1 MNEEHHTGQGLTMA
15 DLGLSLDELAGQ
27 PLEVLA
33 REGAKVMLTVAL
45 EEEVTAFLQR
55 GRYERSQG
63 SNHGYRNG
71 HRQRRVG
78 TGAGEIEVCVP
89 RVADTQ
95 ESFRSRFLDAWQR
108 RSRTLDEVI
117 PLLYVEGLSTRD
129 FGRALKPLWGE
140 SGLSRSSVS
149 RANQKLKASFA
160 SWRARDLSMED
171 IMYLFLDAVYLGVRG
186 RSREKEAILVA
197 HGINREGKRVVLHL
211 SLGVRESAESWKG
224 VVNDLVSRG
233 LKVPQLIISDGN
245 TGLLRAVQD
254 IWPQV
259 ARQRCVVHRVR
270 NVLARVPKKRQT
282 EVKKALNRIF
292 NAVCLDDA
300 RDEARSFLSRYG
312 REFPTAT
319 QVLASHL
326 EECLTF
332 YRFPERHWKRIR
344 TSNPLERVFKEVKR
358 RTRVVGRFP
367 NETSALT
374 MVSGVL
380 EEKRMSW
387 YKVGM
392 TAEDIA
398 WIEEASK
405 SLEQEPIRLDFL
417 DKVLVALRH

>member
-1 MNEEHHTGQGLTMA
+1 MNEEYHTGQGLTMA

-78 TGAGEIEVCVP
+78 TGAGEIDVCVP

-211 SLGVRESAESWKG
+211 SLGVRESAES
-224 VVNDLVSRG
+224 
-233 LKVPQLIISDGN
+233 
-245 TGLLRAVQD
+245 
-254 IWPQV
+254 
-259 ARQRCVVHRVR
+259 
-270 NVLARVPKKRQT
+270 
-282 EVKKALNRIF
+282 
-292 NAVCLDDA
+292 
-300 RDEARSFLSRYG
+300 
-312 REFPTAT
+312 
-319 QVLASHL
+319 
-326 EECLTF
+326 
-332 YRFPERHWKRIR
+332 
-344 TSNPLERVFKEVKR
+344 
-358 RTRVVGRFP
+358 
-367 NETSALT
+367 
-374 MVSGVL
+374 
-380 EEKRMSW
+380 
-387 YKVGM
+387 
-392 TAEDIA
+392 
-398 WIEEASK
+398 
-405 SLEQEPIRLDFL
+405 
-417 DKVLVALRH
+417 